1 MIGEKKDISFDI
13 KLLLSPL
20 ILNIAAPGNNL
31 EQLQKT
37 FLNRLEDFTFHL
49 TEQSLHSLVNQEH
62 QMLMVA
68 IWIFMFLIQY
78 FQQCCMSFHLL
89 DLNFSIK
96 QLFDF
101 SFSSEI
107 IKYIHGALS
116 WKWLYP
122 LTNVKF
128 LIFKV
133 LVFLKNWNNAKNPIP
148 TDFGNVWNTET

>member
-20 ILNIAAPGNNL
+20 ILNIVAPGNNL

-68 IWIFMFLIQY
+68 I
-78 FQQCCMSFHLL
+78 
-89 DLNFSIK
+89 
-96 QLFDF
+96 
-101 SFSSEI
+101 
-107 IKYIHGALS
+107 
-116 WKWLYP
+116 
-122 LTNVKF
+122 
-128 LIFKV
+128 
-133 LVFLKNWNNAKNPIP
+133 
-148 TDFGNVWNTET
+148 